1 MAEPEGNLKQVG
13 ITRFHCPNVVTLIHM
28 VKRIAASMTT
38 LPDASLG
45 APVCEYFLSRMTI

>member
-13 ITRFHCPNVVTLIHM
+13 IMRFQCPNVVTLANM
-28 VKRIAASMTT
+28 ARRVAASMTV

-45 APVCEYFLSRMTI
+45 APVCEYFLSKMTI